1 MNWNL
6 RDDLPIYSQ
15 LIYQIKSAIASGEL
29 APGARL
35 QSVRDMAIEAKV
47 NPNTMQRAM
56 SELEREGIVFSQRTS
71 GRFVTEDYLMLNDL
85 KASLAGEHVE
95 TFFKAMAG
103 IGYDKAEAI
112 RLLEEY
118 EEEKDNGNS

>member
-15 LIYQIKSAIASGEL
+15 LIYQIKSAIVSGEL
-29 APGARL
+29 EPGARL
-35 QSVRDMAIEAKV
+35 QSVRDMAVEARV

-56 SELEREGIVFSQRTS
+56 ADLEREGIVYSQRTS
-71 GRFVTEDYLMLNDL
+71 GRFVTEDLTILDGL
-85 KASLAGEHVE
+85 KASLASEHAA
-95 TFFKAMAG
+95 TYLAAMKG
-103 IGYDKAEAI
+103 IGYGRKEAI

-118 EEEKDNGNS
+118 EEERA